1 MKRLAIALFLL
12 SNTLAGPV
20 QAAFHGREI
29 SRRPDMANMDMVD
42 TVSWYSEESVRLAVE
57 PWRAGRHLDI
67 PAGATAA
74 WVVCDEGGTNWIV
87 RYDSAP
93 TTNCTFWLGAGEGA
107 LPAGHDYAGY
117 VSLLDGTNIL
127 GVVDRHNVSVFGQP
141 ADGGHDI
148 SPEGGAWGGLLMRMA
163 EAEGAIATN
172 ASAVAS
178 NTAAIAELAA
188 ATNALHGGIAA
199 VDERVDGLWA
209 ECAGGW
215 HWPDYF
221 LVDFVTPGAGN
232 TVFTNAVESV
242 ETNCN
247 VVVASGHQSVY
258 KGWSIE
264 SSIFRQSDFD
274 EQIAWGDGGAEEAGR
289 LPLEYG
295 NGLVTWPAD
304 TDFDAL
310 DELGDAELAA
320 LVDREVTGRM
330 GNYVCRTNISWP
342 QDGSARGGS
351 SWSVFAGPAPGTLL
365 ADLWDE
371 VLGVASNRAASPW
384 GKSLRRWPNGYG
396 TPAGVAWNTNFFA
409 YGVADFS
416 CVSFWV
422 AGSYPAGVYKP
433 ITMVTPRHGI
443 VANHWKPN
451 KGTNVLWLGRGGEI
465 LTNRVVAYRNLGG
478 DLTVARL
485 ERAFSTNEVLPA
497 LLLNQQYRNF
507 LCGSTNVPGYYRQG
521 NAGTW
526 GVPVIPFDCAERGGV
541 AWWKPRCLGYGDM
554 EQEEAGD
561 FYSVTED
568 NSLPQWKAKA
578 VGGDSGS
585 PTFVLVPGAGAPV
598 LLGCFHYAVGGPMP
612 MVEAVNDGI
621 ALWGDEERASS
632 IDFGNL
638 GYQNYN
644 TNGLPPVP

>member
-1 MKRLAIALFLL
+1 MKSSGKWALAAACLV
-12 SNTLAGPV
+12 LATAV
-20 QAAFHGREI
+20 QAAFHGRDI
-29 SRRPDMANMDMVD
+29 VRRPDMCNVDMID
-42 TVSWYSEESVRLAVE
+42 TVSWYANESLRLTIE
-57 PWRAGRHLDI
+57 PWRCGERLPI
-67 PAGATAA
+67 PDGASAL
-74 WVVCDEGGTNWIV
+74 WVVADEGGTNWIV
-87 RYDSAP
+87 RFAASVDA
-93 TTNCTFWLGAGEGA
+93 TNAVFELAAGEGA
-107 LPAGHDYAGY
+107 LPEGHEYTGFVD
-117 VSLLDGTNIL
+117 LLQGTNVL
-127 GVVDRHNVSVFGQP
+127 GVVDRFEVSCITAAYGTSPITP
-141 ADGGHDI
+141 AAGTW
-148 SPEGGAWGGLLMRMA
+148 EGL
-163 EAEGAIATN
+163 

-178 NTAAIAELAA
+178 NSAAIAELAA

-221 LVDFVTPGAGN
+221 LVDFVAAGAGN
-232 TVFTNAVESV
+232 AVFTNAVESV

-247 VVVASGHQSVY
+247 VVVARGHASVY

-264 SSIFRQSDFD
+264 SSIFRQSDFE
-274 EQIAWGDGGAEEAGR
+274 EQIAWGDEGAEEAGR

-310 DELGDAELAA
+310 DELDDAELAA
-320 LVDREVTGRM
+320 LVDREVTGRL
-330 GNYVCRTNISWP
+330 GNYVCRTNIFWP
-342 QDGSARGGS
+342 QDGSARRES
-351 SWSVFAGPAPGTLL
+351 EWTVFTGPAPGTLL

-396 TPAGVAWNTNFFA
+396 SPAGVAWNTNFFA

-422 AGSYPAGVYKP
+422 AGAYPAGVYKP

-465 LTNRVVAYRNLGG
+465 LTNRVVSYRNLGG
-478 DLTVARL
+478 DLAVARL

-497 LLLNQQYRNF
+497 LLLDQQYRNF
-507 LCGSTNVPGYYRQG
+507 LCGSTNVPAWYRP
-521 NAGTW
+521 GTVGGW

-561 FYSVTED
+561 FYSVTQD
-568 NSLPQWKAKA
+568 KSLPQWKAKA

-632 IDFGNL
+632 IDFYGL

-644 TNGLPPVP
+644 TNGLPPAP